1 MSNRSKGRSKG
12 RSKRK
17 NKSKTKNISKRSRK
31 TSSKIKDPPFLN
43 TIHKGTAASK
53 GSIVY
58 EYQDYSNIMD
68 TLEIILENNQ
78 LSKYVHLF
86 KKDPVN
92 AFITIDL
99 HRQQRIYP
107 EYMKLKDFIKEL
119 RSYVYR
125 YKKGGKYLIPLIL
138 NIRYTKK
145 ENHANMILMNI
156 QNQTVEL
163 FEPHGNRLSD
173 SVIGGIEGGYKK
185 KTVFVRE
192 FFHKHFPE
200 FKVINVN
207 RSLHGRSFQ
216 VLHDPRE
223 HSGYCVT
230 WCLLYTH
237 YRILNPNVSI
247 DKLIGYMD
255 KKINTNLLLRYASYS
270 EHLLKD

>member
-1 MSNRSKGRSKG
+1 MSKGT
-12 RSKRK
+12 KR
-17 NKSKTKNISKRSRK
+17 NRRTKRTKRN
-31 TSSKIKDPPFLN
+31 TSSKIKDPPFSKI
-43 TIHKGTAASK
+43 IHKGTAASK

-78 LSKYVHLF
+78 LSKNVQLF
-86 KKDPVN
+86 KKDPIN

-99 HRQQRIYP
+99 HRQSRIYP
-107 EYMKLKDFIKEL
+107 EYMKLHDFLNEL
-119 RSYVYR
+119 RTYVYR
-125 YKKGGKYLIPLIL
+125 YKGSKYLIPIIL

-145 ENHANMILMNI
+145 DNHANMILMNI
-156 QNQTVEL
+156 KNKTIEL
-163 FEPHGNRLSD
+163 FEPHGNRLSN
-173 SVIGGIEGGYKK
+173 SVIGGVEGGYKK

-200 FKVINVN
+200 FNVVNVN

-230 WCLLYTH
+230 WCMMYTH

-270 EHLLKD
+270 EHLLKDSI